1 MKNFNKI
8 LILPAASAFLGC
20 FSAASLAA
28 PGVLSD
34 KPLFLGTDV
43 QPNILWLVDDSGSMD
58 WEVLLSKEAISEH
71 DEDDKPEND
80 DDAYYLDFESPSDNR
95 EKRELCSAYNVMAYD
110 PSPDVSYEP
119 WSGVDSDGNAYG
131 NSSVSAARKNPYLS
145 NASTYNDSYDQG
157 GNSENRRNDGRE
169 NNDSGYDNTTN
180 VQDLRDHY
188 YYPWTDTDIDGLY
201 DSGECD
207 TSDANRVRVGTLSVE
222 NQQKY
227 ANWFSY
233 YRKREFV
240 AKKALSSIVSDSQA
254 RMGLATLH
262 NNRSV
267 GTKIEDID
275 NLSTP
280 LNATAATN
288 KNALLE
294 HLFEIHSSN
303 GTPLRETLEQA
314 GDYFK
319 AATDPGS
326 GLFGFNPSPNSPIL
340 SQALGGECQQNFT
353 ILMSDGYGNGSDPSV
368 GNADADT
375 TNEFDGGSYADIYS
389 NSLADV
395 AMHYYKNDL
404 SPLADRVPETPG
416 VDENSAQHMVTYTV
430 AFGVNG
436 TLDAGPDAD
445 ATSFLWPQ
453 RAANTSTTIDDMRH
467 AAWNGRGLF
476 LNAAKPDALI
486 ESLSNAISDIAD
498 REGAASAVA
507 FNSTSLEADTFIFQA
522 RFDSDRWSGDLDAL
536 SFVYDADGN
545 IVKDADTGKSRIIQ
559 RWSAADELN
568 ARDLAAQPRQ
578 IVTYNG
584 TTGVPFA
591 IPVDYKNPTAAELAS
606 AQLQDLLKDAP
617 NTYSTVDTTEIS
629 ENQTYGASIV
639 AYLRGDNTVTSF
651 RDRGGDRLG
660 DIVHSSPEFVAA
672 PDTPYPNLIE
682 GAANKYSDFVA
693 LKESR
698 TALVYV
704 GSNDGMLHAFNAVS
718 GSEHFAY
725 IPGLLYSSDSQAGL
739 HYLARDTYS
748 HIPYVDE
755 SPLAADIFVDSQ
767 WRTYLVGALRAGGK
781 GVYVLDVTDPTS
793 LTEASASS
801 VVKQEFT
808 HSDLGYTFSRP
819 LVGKMNNGRWAAI
832 FGNGYNSSGDGRGKL
847 FILYLDS
854 TGGFDL
860 IDTGVGSIVS
870 NDCNNASSD
879 CSGVSSPTVLDLD
892 GNGTVDRIYAGDIQ
906 GNIWAFNVSQSVA
919 NDWAVAHTDSDD
931 NIVPLFSACS
941 ASPCTA
947 SNRQPVT
954 SLSVVKT
961 HPNRRSNSTEPN
973 LMVYFGTGQYLAAD
987 DNLSTASQAMYGVW
1001 DTSVGELDRSD
1012 LQAQT
1017 ITDAASVSGGRDI
1030 TTNAVDYAVG
1040 SEYGWFINLPDTGE
1054 RIVVE
1059 PVVVG
1064 DIVFF
1069 NTMVPEGV
1077 ICSPGGYGYLMFADR
1092 MSGGQPDFTVLDFD
1106 NDGVYD
1112 DTIMGGMKLTA
1123 IPGGGRL
1130 IDDKLVVSD
1139 SSGAITDFGVQ
1150 TNESRRSSRSSWS
1163 IFK

>member
-1 MKNFNKI
+1 MKNNNRAVFISASYI
-8 LILPAASAFLGC
+8 LLGC
-20 FSAASLAA
+20 YCAELYAA
-28 PGVLSD
+28 PGALSD

-58 WEVLLSKEAISEH
+58 WEVLLSKEAITIH
-71 DEDDKPEND
+71 GEDDKPEED

-110 PSPDVSYEP
+110 PSSDYSP
-119 WSGVDSDGNAYG
+119 WSGVDSAGNAYAD
-131 NSSVSAARKNPYLS
+131 SSVTAARKNPYLS
-145 NASTYNDSYDQG
+145 NASTYSDSYDQG
-157 GNSENRRNDGRE
+157 GNAENESHDDKTK
-169 NNDSGYDNTTN
+169 NDSGYDNITN
-180 VQDLRDHY
+180 VQNLSDHY
-188 YYPWTDTDIDGLY
+188 YYPWDDVNTNGLY

-207 TSDANRVRVGTLSVE
+207 TGNDNRVRVGDLSSAD
-222 NQQKY
+222 QQNY

-240 AKKALSSIVSDSQA
+240 AKKSLASIITDSQA

-262 NNRSV
+262 NNSSV
-267 GTKIEDID
+267 GTEIEDID

-280 LNATAATN
+280 TSSSAVTN
-288 KNALLE
+288 KSSLLE
-294 HLFEIHSSN
+294 NLFKIHSSN

-314 GDYFK
+314 GEYFK
-319 AATDPGS
+319 ASSDPGS
-326 GLFGFNPSPNSPIL
+326 GLFGSSPNPITPIL

-353 ILMSDGYGNGSDPSV
+353 VLMSDGYGNGNSPDV
-368 GNADADT
+368 DNADADT
-375 TNEFDGGSYADIYS
+375 ANEFDGGSYADIYS

-395 AMHYYKNDL
+395 AMYYYKTDL
-404 SPLADRVPETPG
+404 STLDNRVPETPG

-436 TLDAGPDAD
+436 TLDEGPDAD
-445 ATSFLWPQ
+445 ATSFTWPQ
-453 RAANTSTTIDDMRH
+453 RVADTSTTIDDMRH

-476 LNAAKPDALI
+476 LNAAKPDELI

-536 SFVYDADGN
+536 SFVYDVDGN
-545 IVKDADTGKSRIIQ
+545 LVKDADTGKSKIIQ
-559 RWSAADELN
+559 RWSAAEELN
-568 ARDLAAQPRQ
+568 DRVLPRQ
-578 IVTYNG
+578 IITYNG
-584 TTGVPFA
+584 TSGVAFQFPA
-591 IPVDYKNPTAAELAS
+591 DYQTPTATELAA
-606 AQLQDLLKDAP
+606 AQLQDLLADAP
-617 NTYSTVDTTEIS
+617 NAYATAVAS
-629 ENQTYGASIV
+629 EFEANKDYGESIV
-639 AYLRGDNTVTSF
+639 AYLRGDNTITAF

-682 GAANKYSDFVA
+682 GAGNEYSDFIA
-693 LKESR
+693 LKENR
-698 TALVYV
+698 TPLVYV
-704 GSNDGMLHAFNAVS
+704 GSNDGMLHAFNAS
-718 GSEHFAY
+718 TGSEHFAY
-725 IPGLLYSSDSQAGL
+725 IPGLIYSSESQAGL

-755 SPLAADIFVDSQ
+755 SPLSADIFVNSA

-781 GVYVLDVTDPTS
+781 GVYVLDITDPS
-793 LTEASASS
+793 NLNEASADD

-808 HSDLGYTFSRP
+808 HADLGYTFSRP
-819 LVGKMNNGRWAAI
+819 LVGKMNNGDWAAI

-847 FILYLDS
+847 FVLYLD
-854 TGGFDL
+854 TGEHEL
-860 IDTGVGSIVS
+860 LDTGVGSIVS
-870 NDCNNASSD
+870 SDCNNASSD
-879 CSGVSSPTVLDLD
+879 CSGLSSPTVLDMD

-906 GNIWAFNVSQSVA
+906 GNIWAFNVES
-919 NDWAVAHTDSDD
+919 NEPDDWGVAHSEAADA
-931 NIVPLFSACS
+931 NEIAPLFSACS

-947 SNRQPVT
+947 SNRQPIT
-954 SLSVVKT
+954 SLSVAKT

-973 LMVYFGTGQYLAAD
+973 LMVYFGTGQYLADD
-987 DNLSTASQAMYGVW
+987 DNLSTDTQTMYGVW
-1001 DTSVGELDRSD
+1001 DTGVGELDRSD
-1012 LQAQT
+1012 LQVQT
-1017 ITDAASVSGGRDI
+1017 ISTSSGVSGGRDI
-1030 TTNAVDYAVG
+1030 TTNSVDYTVG
-1040 SEYGWFINLPDTGE
+1040 SEYGWFINLPDSGE
-1054 RIVVE
+1054 RMVVE

-1092 MSGGQPDFTVLDFD
+1092 MSGGQPSFTVLDYD

-1112 DTIMGGMKLTA
+1112 DTIVGGMKLNA

-1150 TNESRRSSRSSWS
+1150 TGESRKSSRSSWS